1 MPVKEFLSINELSE
15 YIGIKPKTLYSWVA
29 KGVIPHYRIL
39 GLIRFERYE
48 IDIWLKSFHQTDE
61 NFINKRINEIED
73 EFSL

>member
-1 MPVKEFLSINELSE
+1 MLKKEFLSINELSE

-39 GLIRFERYE
+39 GLIRFERQE
-48 IDIWLKSFHQTDE
+48 IDNWLKSFHQTDE